1 MLLVV
6 VLKVVPTIVIIQ
18 GYLLSLV
25 VRILLMSWVLK
36 IFVRFLWSQ
45 TLSRRSP
52 VSCAE
57 SQLLT
62 EMLFLG
68 FLEVGSMI
76 FVKTSFL
83 EALTPN
89 VVARTFV
96 MMLVVSLQMLMSVVV
111 LSMIFVKLSLLEM
124 LMPNVVEKTF
134 AVELEMSM
142 QMLMTVVVLPFLT
155 DWVLKIF
162 LVRTV
167 TLFLGFL
174 GVVSMIFVKT
184 SFLEALTPNVV
195 EKSFVMALLL
205 SLQILMT
212 AVVLSMLI
220 VKTSFL
226 EMLMPNVV
234 EKAFVVELELSLQ
247 MLMTVVVLPIA
258 LIILVKSTFLE
269 MLAPTGVEMTCQVV
283 QSWSC
288 FPSLLVA
295 IFVGNRVVPL
305 LFLYLVAQIVW
316 YRWRYGSQWDAAS

>member
-1 MLLVV
+1 
-6 VLKVVPTIVIIQ
+6 
-18 GYLLSLV
+18 
-25 VRILLMSWVLK
+25 
-36 IFVRFLWSQ
+36 
-45 TLSRRSP
+45 
-52 VSCAE
+52 
-57 SQLLT
+57 
-62 EMLFLG
+62 
-68 FLEVGSMI
+68 
-76 FVKTSFL
+76 
-83 EALTPN
+83 
-89 VVARTFV
+89 
-96 MMLVVSLQMLMSVVV
+96 MMLVVPLQMLMSVVV
-111 LSMIFVKLSLLEM
+111 LSMIFVKPSLLET

-142 QMLMTVVVLPFLT
+142 QMLMTVAVLPFLT
-155 DWVLKIF
+155 DW
-162 LVRTV
+162 VRTV

-195 EKSFVMALLL
+195 EKSFVMVLVL

-234 EKAFVVELELSLQ
+234 EKTFVVELELSLQ
-247 MLMTVVVLPIA
+247 MLMTVVVLPIT

-283 QSWSC
+283 QSC

-316 YRWRYGSQWDAAS
+316 YRWRCGSQWDAAS